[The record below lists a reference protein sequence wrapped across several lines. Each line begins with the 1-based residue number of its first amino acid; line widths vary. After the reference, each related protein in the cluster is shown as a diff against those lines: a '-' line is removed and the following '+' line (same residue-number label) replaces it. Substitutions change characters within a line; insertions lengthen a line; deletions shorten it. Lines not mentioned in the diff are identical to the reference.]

1 MGRVFDPMQE
11 DWKRVERRGAG
22 EVFSHILL
30 AQDPAVSVRLGLTRI
45 QAGSTLGIHVDDY
58 SHVFCVREGR
68 GQVQLGKVKHAI
80 GAGDVITTEIGE
92 PHGLWADADADLVLV
107 TANVYPNTP

>member
-1 MGRVFDPMQE
+1 MGRVFDPMKE
-11 DWKRVERRGAG
+11 EWNRVERRGAE

-30 AQDPAVSVRLGLTRI
+30 PQDPSVSVRLGLTRI
-45 QAGSTLGIHVDDY
+45 EAGSTLGIHIDDY

-92 PHGLWADADADLVLV
+92 PHGLWADADTDLVLV
-107 TANVYPNTP
+107 TANVYPNKP